1 MSRHYAELEASAIRH
16 VDELYA
22 FALHLTREPDAAE
35 RLVADTMHRARE
47 RWELFRLGTDVRV
60 WLFTVAQSIFVARQR
75 RSDTAERSEGDASES
90 SRDWSAPEAAEDVD
104 PGGGAIESL
113 GDAEI
118 MLVIDALP
126 GDFRSPV
133 ILVDLLRFRYAEL
146 AEVLGLPERTA
157 KARLLRGRRLLHQA
171 LLGYAVATGHLRL
184 PEAPEA

>member
-1 MSRHYAELEASAIRH
+1 MSRHHAELEASAIRH
-16 VDELYA
+16 VDELYT

-35 RLVADTMHRARE
+35 RLVADTMHHARE

-75 RSDTAERSEGDASES
+75 RRDTAERLEGEGSES
-90 SRDWSAPEAAEDVD
+90 SRDWSALEAAEDVD

-118 MLVIDALP
+118 MLVIEALP
-126 GDFRSPV
+126 EDCRSPV
-133 ILVDLLRFRYAEL
+133 VLVDLLRFRYAEL